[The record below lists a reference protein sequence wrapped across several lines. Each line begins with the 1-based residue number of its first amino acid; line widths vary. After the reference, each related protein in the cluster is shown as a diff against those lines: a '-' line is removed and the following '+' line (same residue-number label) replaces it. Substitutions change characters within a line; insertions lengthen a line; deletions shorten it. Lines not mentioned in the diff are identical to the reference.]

1 MEQKKQHIV
10 LFDMDGT
17 LTEAREKISS
27 DTIRALMRL
36 SFHATIGILTGSK
49 MKDLVNQCEE
59 VWNERESFWDNYLYL
74 LPCNGTKCYKITKE
88 GISDPIYENDMK
100 THLGPK
106 KLSNIFKKIQT
117 AQGNLLNHDFF
128 ENTDIAPDFLD
139 YRGSLINWCPI
150 GRSASKNSRLAFK
163 DLDRQQNFRDKM
175 IESLLESKENIFSGI
190 TIAKGG
196 VTSLDIFPNDW
207 DKTYPIPYF
216 DADLDYHRV
225 WFVGDACEKGKNDY
239 EIFKLL
245 SYEGVFYENVGTSFK
260 TCNSEQT
267 NSIIDLIIRRINNCE
282 Y

>member
-1 MEQKKQHIV
+1 MEQRKQHVV

-17 LTEAREKISS
+17 ITEAREKI
-27 DTIRALMRL
+27 DKETIKSLMRL

-49 MKDLVNQCEE
+49 MKDLVYQCEE
-59 VWNERESFWDNYLYL
+59 LWKSREEFWDGFLYL

-88 GISDPIYENDMK
+88 GISEAIYENNMK
-100 THLGPK
+100 SHFGEK
-106 KLSNIFKKIQT
+106 KLSDIFKKIQR
-117 AQGNLLNHDFF
+117 AQHLTISDKLFDNITI
-128 ENTDIAPDFLD
+128 EPDFID

-150 GRSASKNSRLAFK
+150 GRSASKSNRARFSE
-163 DLDRQQNFRDKM
+163 LD
-175 IESLLESKENIFSGI
+175 SKEDIRTAMIDLLKVGNNIFDNV

-196 VTSLDIFPNDW
+196 LTSLDIFPNDW

-225 WFVGDACEKGKNDY
+225 WFVGDACEPGRNDY
-239 EIFKLL
+239 EIYRLL
-245 SYEGVFYENVGTSFK
+245 SLEGVFYENVGTSFK
-260 TCNSEQT
+260 TCNVKQT